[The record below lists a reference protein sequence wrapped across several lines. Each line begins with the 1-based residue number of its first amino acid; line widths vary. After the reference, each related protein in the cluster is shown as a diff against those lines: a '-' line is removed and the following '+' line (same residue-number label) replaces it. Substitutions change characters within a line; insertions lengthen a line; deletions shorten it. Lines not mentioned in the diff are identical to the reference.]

1 MSGWIQRGLGQ
12 STHEIRCSE
21 SSRRTGLSSYI
32 VGVEHC
38 PKAFPIPRKRPHVP
52 SYSLT
57 KMRQLVKFDPSIQ
70 FARPIGAHDEECLRG
85 FKAKRAGVGEIGKGS
100 RGVAGGRA
108 AAI

>member
-21 SSRRTGLSSYI
+21 FSRRTGLSSYI

-52 SYSLT
+52 LLLLDKNETTGKVRSIDSIRASY
-57 KMRQLVKFDPSIQ
+57 RC
-70 FARPIGAHDEECLRG
+70 HDEECLRG
-85 FKAKRAGVGEIGKGS
+85 FTAKRAGVGEIGKGS